1 MHSDYKVYNRR
12 HKLVTIMQNY
22 RNKIDA
28 KNAFARQKGYKD
40 WGQMTVKFR
49 NANNDLNQPPFIIK
63 RA

>member
-1 MHSDYKVYNRR
+1 
-12 HKLVTIMQNY
+12 MQNY

-40 WGQMTVKFR
+40 WGEMTVKFR
-49 NANNDLNQPPFIIK
+49 NANNDLSQPPFIIK

>member
-1 MHSDYKVYNRR
+1 MLSDYKVYNRR
-12 HKLVTIMQNY
+12 HKLVTIMQKY

-40 WGQMTVKFR
+40 WGTMTVKFR
-49 NANNDLNQPPFIIK
+49 NANNGLSKPPFIVK

>member
-1 MHSDYKVYNRR
+1 
-12 HKLVTIMQNY
+12 MQNY

-40 WGQMTVKFR
+40 WGTMTVKFR
-49 NANNDLNQPPFIIK
+49 NANNGLTQPPFIIK